1 MRGFTVSLLMLMGTF
16 PALISGQL
24 ADKHGRLHV
33 TMVGVTLFVVGAVLQ
48 GAAYRMPMF
57 LVGRALCGLG
67 EGTWLSCVSVYITEI
82 APSSRRGTLVSLP
95 QLNAC
100 VGVCV
105 GYFTCYGSI
114 RINSSMSWRMPFV
127 VEGVIALFLAITCFF
142 LPESPRWLLLNGKR
156 DAAIREL
163 DRLDFSRVEAEKD
176 LLGPA
181 AEQAIAAR
189 LSTMEGFLIM
199 FRRRYRSR
207 TILALFVLGMV
218 QLCGIDGVLYYAPT
232 LFAQAGLPP
241 QSASFLASGL
251 SAILMLAISI
261 PATLFSDRVP
271 RRTVAL
277 VGGTLLAACMLIIGS
292 LYAVDSVHTYGAGR
306 WVVIVLIFAF
316 ALTYVST
323 WGMVGKIYASEIQ
336 PSVTRS
342 SASALAQ
349 GLGFFTNFL
358 VAITTP
364 IFLANSSFGAYFL
377 FGGLTLGTVVVL
389 GACMPETRGLS
400 LEAIQDAFR
409 GSIVKKFSLAGSVRR
424 WLGLNSDA
432 VSMRSSASSGHER
445 IAESEGVEMSGGLRD
460 SEATGIFTLPA
471 VVPAIVVT

>member
-1 MRGFTVSLLMLMGTF
+1 MHLFLSVVREIDK
-16 PALISGQL
+16 ALS
-24 ADKHGRLHV
+24 
-33 TMVGVTLFVVGAVLQ
+33 
-48 GAAYRMPMF
+48 
-57 LVGRALCGLG
+57 
-67 EGTWLSCVSVYITEI
+67 YITEI
-82 APSSRRGTLVSLP
+82 APSSRRG
-95 QLNAC
+95 
-100 VGVCV
+100 
-105 GYFTCYGSI
+105 YFTCYGSI
-114 RINSSMSWRMPFV
+114 KINSSMSWRMPFV
-127 VEGVIALFLAITCFF
+127 VEGVIALFLAISCFF

-163 DRLDFSRVEAEKD
+163 NRLDFSRVEAEKD

-199 FRRRYRSR
+199 FRRQYRSR

-277 VGGTLLAACMLIIGS
+277 VGGTLLAGCMLTIGS
-292 LYAVDSVHTYGAGR
+292 LYAADSVHTYGAGR
-306 WVVIVLIFAF
+306 WAVIVLIFAF

-358 VAITTP
+358 VAVTTP
-364 IFLANSSFGAYFL
+364 IFLAKSSFGAYFL

-409 GSIVKKFSLAGSVRR
+409 GSIVKKFSLVGLARR
-424 WLGLNSDA
+424 WLGLNGGA
-432 VSMRSSASSGHER
+432 AGMRSSSSSSHGQ
-445 IAESEGVEMSGGLRD
+445 IAESEGIEMSGGLRD
-460 SEATGIFTLPA
+460 SEATGVSAFPA
-471 VVPAIVVT
+471 VVPTIVVN